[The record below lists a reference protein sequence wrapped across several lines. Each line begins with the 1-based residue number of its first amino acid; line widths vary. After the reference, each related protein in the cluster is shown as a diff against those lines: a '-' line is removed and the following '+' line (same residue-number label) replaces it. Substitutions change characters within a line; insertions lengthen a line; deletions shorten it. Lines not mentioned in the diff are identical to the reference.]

1 MMPDFSAAN
10 FRKTFEFTE
19 KTKGEL
25 RQLLRPYYI
34 LNLCLA
40 FSFLF
45 VKLTR
50 PFCEILFAPGPVS
63 RNNFLVSSSN
73 IFLWK
78 WNNFEIHH
86 QIFSWIRRHVSWIW
100 ERLRSCSSCWWWSW
114 SGPGRL
120 ATSPWS
126 TICPVGSCT
135 PSVLISS
142 SSSWLI
148 QGIDQSEFSIVRNW
162 PITSHYSDWVSSMLS
177 CSCSRVFFFLNQHT
191 RDQKILSTS
200 G

>member
-63 RNNFLVSSSN
+63 RNNF
-73 IFLWK
+73 
-78 WNNFEIHH
+78 EIHH
-86 QIFSWIRRHVSWIW
+86 QIFSCIRRHVSWTW
-100 ERLRSCSSCWWWSW
+100 GRLRSCSSCWWWSW

-142 SSSWLI
+142 SSSWQI
-148 QGIDQSEFSIVRNW
+148 QGIDQSQLSSNIIDQSHLIIQTGSRLCSHVPAPRSSSSWTNIQGTRKYCLLQVSIIR
-162 PITSHYSDWVSSMLS
+162 
-177 CSCSRVFFFLNQHT
+177 C
-191 RDQKILSTS
+191 
-200 G
+200 